1 MINREVRRETQNS
14 RNNGFMTYRLKPL
27 AVASGNDMFVL
38 SGFKNIN
45 PIQTSAYTVEQKDSA
60 HIEKM
65 VEDQSFLS
73 LNKKM

>member
-38 SGFKNIN
+38 SGFKG
-45 PIQTSAYTVEQKDSA
+45 PFGLGVK
-60 HIEKM
+60 
-65 VEDQSFLS
+65 V
-73 LNKKM
+73 